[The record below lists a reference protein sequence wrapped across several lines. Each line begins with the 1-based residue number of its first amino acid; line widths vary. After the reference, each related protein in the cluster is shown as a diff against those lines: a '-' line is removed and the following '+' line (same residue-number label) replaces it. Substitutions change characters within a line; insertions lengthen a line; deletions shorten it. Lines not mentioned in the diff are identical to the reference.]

1 MHSALEI
8 GTRLGSQTARA
19 VNHFG
24 SIRHIRMQARV
35 VFEIANCAVSCDS
48 VAKTFLLSRGQPLA
62 RRGPP
67 LLCRAPARVQRTGQL
82 EQLVMRCIPPAYGLC
97 LLYLRLQSGG
107 QALVSLEAG
116 YSSHGQQGQ
125 AGRPHPTHNAPVF
138 CTPMIRVQ
146 RYTPKLPAPPS
157 TRLGRP
163 WHLRVFRHARQTPM
177 QAPQL
182 SMFCSSAGFC
192 PNLDLTTPSRQRH
205 RGGVVGRGTGG
216 RPYRKRMLQFS

>member
-19 VNHFG
+19 VNNFG

-125 AGRPHPTHNAPVF
+125 AG
-138 CTPMIRVQ
+138 
-146 RYTPKLPAPPS
+146 PAPPNPQCARVLHAHDS
-157 TRLGRP
+157 CTKIHTEAPRP
-163 WHLRVFRHARQTPM
+163 SFNAPG
-177 QAPQL
+177 QALASQSL
-182 SMFCSSAGFC
+182 
-192 PNLDLTTPSRQRH
+192 PSRTADPNAGSAAEH
-205 RGGVVGRGTGG
+205 V
-216 RPYRKRMLQFS
+216 LQ